1 MSSSLSHRQDV
12 SSQQTKRHAMNLQ
25 RKLDGSFYRL
35 KINKNLPARPP
46 STGEQGQARPTRREG
61 QAFSAIDK
69 VGKAEASKLARIS
82 RANMGPCQESTV
94 EAEG

>member
-46 STGEQGQARPTRREG
+46 STGEQRTSEAHTERGSG
-61 QAFSAIDK
+61 FFSDRQ
-69 VGKAEASKLARIS
+69 GRQGRSQQIS
-82 RANMGPCQESTV
+82 SDIES
-94 EAEG
+94 